1 MSCGNTVVQDPLS
14 RFWILGVSDQGTFNL
29 SLTSAL
35 FPLFTPPILNSPSFS
50 WQLSALLDGTL
61 TATQVSPT
69 TAPTTLTLAS
79 PRQNDWAISIDDSG
93 NIASTFIGIGV
104 VGVVPYPVNVAMS
117 QWPQNI
123 GLTST
128 ITGTSPLTVGAD
140 FSIWS
145 CLLNKFINE
154 DTTNIVVVL
163 DE

>member
-14 RFWILGVSDQGTFNL
+14 RFWILGVDDFGTFNL
-29 SLTSAL
+29 SLTTAI
-35 FPLFTPPILNSPSFS
+35 FPFFTTPILNSPSFS
-50 WQLSALLDGTL
+50 WQISALTNGTL
-61 TATQVSPT
+61 TATRVSGT
-69 TAPTTLTLAS
+69 VAPSGFTLAS
-79 PRQNDWAISIDDSG
+79 PRQNDWTLSIDDNG
-93 NIASTFIGIGV
+93 NIASTFAGIGV
-104 VGVVPYPVNVAMS
+104 VGVVPYPVNISMS
-117 QWPQNI
+117 QWPQSI

-128 ITGTSPLTVGAD
+128 LTGSSPLTVGAD